1 MRTSS
6 HSDWFI
12 DRMRSPWQSRPFGV
26 PQLRVSPE
34 ALFAVGAVSQYLG
47 AATAF
52 KLFDD
57 LGPSTVALLR
67 VAGAGAVVVLLRRSW
82 RRRWSRIELAWT
94 AAFGAALASMNL
106 FFYLAIERVPLGNS
120 VAIEFIGPIAVAAFG
135 TRTLRSGGALA
146 LAIGGVV
153 ALAGFAPPEAQL
165 GALFSLVAGAL
176 WAGYIILGHR
186 VARAGMAVDGL
197 GVGMLIGALVISPVG
212 IVDGVGGSGLGAAVG
227 APLLL
232 LGGVAA
238 GVLSNVIPYGIDQL
252 VMQRLARARF
262 ALLQAL
268 LPVTAT
274 LIGLVWL
281 SQVPSVREV
290 VGIVAV
296 IAAIV
301 INRESD
307 PTPSDVV
314 P

>member
-1 MRTSS
+1 M
-6 HSDWFI
+6 
-12 DRMRSPWQSRPFGV
+12 
-26 PQLRVSPE
+26 SPE
-34 ALFAVGAVSQYLG
+34 ALFTVGAVSQYLG
-47 AATAF
+47 AATAVE
-52 KLFDD
+52 LFSE
-57 LGPSTVALLR
+57 LRPGTVALLR
-67 VAGAGAVVVLLRRSW
+67 VAGAGAVIILLRRSW
-82 RRRWSRIELAWT
+82 RRHWSPVELAWT
-94 AAFGAALASMNL
+94 AAFGIALATMNL

-146 LAIGGVV
+146 LAVGGVV

-165 GALFSLVAGAL
+165 GALFSLIAGAL
-176 WAGYIILGHR
+176 WAGYIVLGHR

-197 GVGMLIGALVISPVG
+197 GVGMLIGALVIGPVG
-212 IVDGVGGSGLGAAVG
+212 IVGGDGGLGAAVST
-227 APLLL
+227 PLLL
-232 LGGVAA
+232 AGGVAA

-281 SQVPSVREV
+281 SQVPSAREA

-301 INRESD
+301 INRESN
-307 PTPSDVV
+307 PAPSEVV

>member
-1 MRTSS
+1 MTPVIGRYPLSAS
-6 HSDWFI
+6 VG
-12 DRMRSPWQSRPFGV
+12 RSWGAGRI
-26 PQLRVSPE
+26 SPE

-52 KLFDD
+52 ELFDD
-57 LGPSTVALLR
+57 MGPGTVALLR
-67 VAGAGAVVVLLRRSW
+67 VAGAGAVLVVLRRSW
-82 RRRWSRIELAWT
+82 RRHWSRIELAWT
-94 AAFGAALASMNL
+94 AAFGVALASMNL

-135 TRTLRSGGALA
+135 TRTLRSGWALA
-146 LAIGGVV
+146 LAIAGVV
-153 ALAGFAPPEAQL
+153 VLAGFAPPEAQL
-165 GALFSLVAGAL
+165 GALFSLVAGTL

-186 VARAGMAVDGL
+186 VARSGMAVDGL
-197 GVGMLIGALVISPVG
+197 GVGMLIGAVVISPAG
-212 IVDGVGGSGLGAAVG
+212 FGGLDAGVG

-252 VMQRLARARF
+252 VMQRLPRARF

-281 SQVPSVREV
+281 SQVPNVRDV
-290 VGIVAV
+290 AGIAAV

-307 PTPSDVV
+307 SAPGDVV

>member
-1 MRTSS
+1 M
-6 HSDWFI
+6 
-12 DRMRSPWQSRPFGV
+12 
-26 PQLRVSPE
+26 SPE

-52 KLFDD
+52 ELFDE
-57 LGPSTVALLR
+57 LGPGTVALLR

-82 RRRWSRIELAWT
+82 RRHWSRTELAWT

-135 TRTLRSGGALA
+135 TRTLRSGGALT
-146 LAIGGVV
+146 LAVGGVV

-165 GALFSLVAGAL
+165 GALFSLIAGAL

-212 IVDGVGGSGLGAAVG
+212 IIDGAAGAGGLGAAVG

-252 VMQRLARARF
+252 VMQRLDRPRF

-281 SQVPSVREV
+281 SQVPSVREAI
-290 VGIVAV
+290 GIVAV

-301 INRESD
+301 INRQSD
-307 PTPSDVV
+307 PAPTDVV

>member
-1 MRTSS
+1 
-6 HSDWFI
+6 
-12 DRMRSPWQSRPFGV
+12 
-26 PQLRVSPE
+26 VSPE

-52 KLFDD
+52 ELFDE
-57 LGPSTVALLR
+57 LGPGTVALLR
-67 VAGAGAVVVLLRRSW
+67 VAGAGAVLVLLRRSW
-82 RRRWSRIELAWT
+82 RRRWSRTELAWT

-135 TRTLRSGGALA
+135 TRTLRSSGALV

-153 ALAGFAPPEAQL
+153 ALAGFASPEAQL
-165 GALFSLVAGAL
+165 GALFSLIAGAL

-197 GVGMLIGALVISPVG
+197 GVGMLVGALVISPVG
-212 IVDGVGGSGLGAAVG
+212 IIDGLGGAGAGGLGAAMG
-227 APLLL
+227 APMLL

-281 SQVPSVREV
+281 SQVPSVREAI
-290 VGIVAV
+290 GIVAV

-307 PTPSDVV
+307 PSPTDVV

>member
-1 MRTSS
+1 M
-6 HSDWFI
+6 
-12 DRMRSPWQSRPFGV
+12 
-26 PQLRVSPE
+26 
-34 ALFAVGAVSQYLG
+34 SQYIG

-52 KLFDD
+52 ELFDEM
-57 LGPSTVALLR
+57 GPGTTALLR
-67 VAGAGAVVVLLRRSW
+67 VAGAGAVLVLLRRSW
-82 RRRWSRIELAWT
+82 RRQWSRAELAWT
-94 AAFGAALASMNL
+94 AAFGIALASMNL

-120 VAIEFIGPIAVAAFG
+120 VAIEFMGPIAVAAFG
-135 TRTLRSGGALA
+135 TRTVRSGWALA
-146 LAIGGVV
+146 LAVAGVI

-165 GALFSLVAGAL
+165 GALFSLIAGGL

-186 VARAGMAVDGL
+186 VARSGMAVDGL
-197 GVGMLIGALVISPVG
+197 GVGMLVGALVISPAG
-212 IVDGVGGSGLGAAVG
+212 IGGLGAAVD

-232 LGGVAA
+232 AGGVAA

-281 SQVPSVREV
+281 SQVPSLREV
-290 VGIVAV
+290 IGIAAV

-307 PTPSDVV
+307 PAPGDVV